1 LSRNDTGIEVVVR
14 DNDVEQA
21 IKTLKRKAARD
32 GLIKQLKS
40 KKAYEKPS
48 DRRKRKDRESLRRI
62 RKAQARRA
70 RRVPRG

>member
-1 LSRNDTGIEVVVR
+1 MSRNDTGIEVVVR

-21 IKTLKRKAARD
+21 IKALKRKSARD

-48 DRRKRKDRESLRRI
+48 DRRKRKLRESIRRI
-62 RKAQARRA
+62 RKAQARRT
-70 RRVPRG
+70 RRVRN

>member
-1 LSRNDTGIEVVVR
+1 MSRNDTGIEVIVR

-21 IKTLKRKAARD
+21 IKALKRKSARD

-48 DRRKRKDRESLRRI
+48 DKRKRKERDSIRRI
-62 RKAQARRA
+62 RKAQARRT
-70 RRVPRG
+70 RRIRN

>member
-1 LSRNDTGIEVVVR
+1 MSRNDTGIEVIVR

-21 IKTLKRKAARD
+21 IKALKRKAARD
-32 GLIKQLKS
+32 GLIKQLKG

-48 DRRKRKDRESLRRI
+48 DRRKRKERESVRRI

-70 RRVPRG
+70 RRTPR

>member
-1 LSRNDTGIEVVVR
+1 LSRNDTGIEVIVR

-21 IKTLKRKAARD
+21 IKALKRKSARD

-48 DRRKRKDRESLRRI
+48 DRRKRKERESIRRI
-62 RKAQARRA
+62 RKAQARRS
-70 RRVPRG
+70 RRSRS

>member
-1 LSRNDTGIEVVVR
+1 MSRNDTGIEVVVR
-14 DNDVEQA
+14 ENDIEQA

-32 GLIKQLKS
+32 GLIKHIKY

-70 RRVPRG
+70 RRSPRG

>member
-1 LSRNDTGIEVVVR
+1 MR

-21 IKTLKRKAARD
+21 IKILKRRAARD

-48 DRRKRKDRESLRRI
+48 DKRKRKDRESLRRI

-70 RRVPRG
+70 RRSPRG